1 MGIKDKQ
8 TYGEYYWAM
17 QVDAQKYF
25 ADESEKAVAPYLSA
39 LLNDVPIIPELPDS
53 IKNFIEVLKKP
64 SSFGFLPF
72 MAGVGVNAIDEF
84 LDIMFDSVFLA
95 AKRDHNKRFK
105 STWLTS
111 DEVNILW
118 ARKKIPEGL
127 WNEVTAGEGYEDV
140 LASMKYESQ
149 LSYPSI
155 PDLVLYSRYHGD
167 PDNVW
172 SEFQKWFNISPRDY
186 PVWEWLGKQRIT
198 TLQAQT
204 AFRRKLISEPELYEE
219 LARIGWGTYDR
230 GLIEELGWTIPN
242 AMLLTQGN
250 LLQRK
255 SNSEILAD
263 ISIADIK
270 PEYAQTYLDAV
281 LTKPA
286 SQDIIAYELR
296 RSPELTNLGAEL
308 KRIGIHDDYHSLY
321 KELAYQIPPVADIIT
336 MAVREAFTPDIAAR
350 FGQYE
355 DFPKELETWGMKK
368 GLSAEWTQRYWA
380 AHWSLPSPQ
389 QGFEMLHRG
398 LIDRT
403 ELDMLLRALDVMPFW
418 REKLTGIAYRRLTR
432 VDVRRMYSTG
442 VLTEKEV
449 FDTYS
454 ELGYNDRDAARMS
467 EFTVRQVLATQSKF
481 TAKDV
486 INAYSKYMINRSE
499 ASTLLRELGV
509 RPENVSFIITT
520 AEYKREWA
528 LTENRISAIRN
539 LYKKKV
545 YTPDKARAELL
556 RLDMPSE
563 RVDVLMEQWYIDEK
577 DKPPRYW
584 TTAQTLSFI
593 KEGLITPE
601 RGIYELKNIGYDDE
615 HINVYVRASQ

>member
-17 QVDAQKYF
+17 EVEAQKAF
-25 ADESEKAVAPYLSA
+25 NDEAEKAFAPFIAGMLRDAPRIPEMPEGMQRMIDTLSEPPDFAFLPYL
-39 LLNDVPIIPELPDS
+39 I
-53 IKNFIEVLKKP
+53 
-64 SSFGFLPF
+64 
-72 MAGVGVNAIDEF
+72 GVGVNAVDEV
-84 LDIMFDSVFLA
+84 LDIAFEGPLTIL
-95 AKRDHNKRFK
+95 KRANKRGHRE
-105 STWLTS
+105 TWLTS
-111 DEVNILW
+111 EQVNTLW
-118 ARKKIPEGL
+118 ARQKITEGL
-127 WNEVTAGEGYEDV
+127 WNESTASEGYQDV
-140 LASMKYESQ
+140 LASALYEAQ
-149 LSYPSI
+149 LPYPSI
-155 PDLVLYSRYHGD
+155 PDFILYSRYHGD

-172 SEFQKWFNISPRDY
+172 SEFQKWFNISPREF
-186 PVWEWLGKQRIT
+186 PVWDWLGKQRLT
-198 TLQAQT
+198 TLQTQM
-204 AFRRKLISEPELYEE
+204 AFRRKLISESELYEE
-219 LARIGWGTYDR
+219 LARIGWSSYDR
-230 GLIEELGWTIPN
+230 GLIEQLGWTIPN

-255 SNSEILAD
+255 SNSEILTD
-263 ISIADIK
+263 ISIADIH
-270 PEYAQTYLDAV
+270 PEYAQQYLDAV

-308 KRIGIHDDYHSLY
+308 KRIGIHNDYHSLY

-432 VDVRRMYSTG
+432 VDVRRMYQTG

-454 ELGYNDRDAARMS
+454 ELGYNERDAARMS

-520 AEYKREWA
+520 AEYKREWE
-528 LTENRISAIRN
+528 LTDNRISAIRN
-539 LYKKKV
+539 LYKKEV

-593 KEGLITPE
+593 KDGLITPE
-601 RGIYELKNIGYDDE
+601 RGVHELKNIGYDDE
-615 HINVYVRASQ
+615 HINVYMRAS